1 MSIKKYYN
9 LGKKILYP
17 INRSITGNG
26 QKKTL
31 KIIKNEFSEL
41 KIKKIKSG
49 KKVFDW
55 KIPYEWNI
63 NDAYIEDKFGKKI
76 INFKKNN
83 LHLMGYSQPIKKTV
97 NKKQLL
103 KKLYSLP
110 KQPKAIPYITSYYK
124 KNWMFCASHQK
135 KKEIEK
141 QYKNN
146 DKFKIFINSNFDKKG
161 FLNYGELLLK
171 GKSDDEI
178 LISTNICHPSMA
190 NNELSGPIVSMSL
203 IDYFKKKKLAK
214 SIRFL
219 FLPETIC
226 AITYIS
232 KNLNILKK
240 NVIAGYNLSCIGD
253 ERNHSCILTKYK
265 NTQADKSL
273 IEAYKKLR
281 LKYKIYSFL
290 ERGSDERQFNSPGID
305 LPIALVCRTKFQKY
319 PEYHTSLDNF
329 KIVTLKGVNGG
340 FKVIKAA
347 IEILQKKIIP
357 KSNILCEPQMSKR
370 SLYPSISMKNKNFLV
385 QNYMHF
391 LQYAD
396 GRNDI
401 EEIAKI
407 LKIKHK
413 DVINLYKILK
423 RKMLI
428 K

>member
-83 LHLMGYSQPIKKTV
+83 LHLMGYSQPVKKTV

-219 FLPETIC
+219 FLPETIG
-226 AITYIS
+226 AITYIN

>member
-1 MSIKKYYN
+1 M
-9 LGKKILYP
+9 
-17 INRSITGNG
+17 
-26 QKKTL
+26 
-31 KIIKNEFSEL
+31 
-41 KIKKIKSG
+41 
-49 KKVFDW
+49 
-55 KIPYEWNI
+55 
-63 NDAYIEDKFGKKI
+63 
-76 INFKKNN
+76 
-83 LHLMGYSQPIKKTV
+83 
-97 NKKQLL
+97 
-103 KKLYSLP
+103 
-110 KQPKAIPYITSYYK
+110 
-124 KNWMFCASHQK
+124 
-135 KKEIEK
+135 
-141 QYKNN
+141 
-146 DKFKIFINSNFDKKG
+146 
-161 FLNYGELLLK
+161 
-171 GKSDDEI
+171 
-178 LISTNICHPSMA
+178 
-190 NNELSGPIVSMSL
+190 
-203 IDYFKKKKLAK
+203 
-214 SIRFL
+214 
-219 FLPETIC
+219 
-226 AITYIS
+226 
-232 KNLNILKK
+232 
-240 NVIAGYNLSCIGD
+240 
-253 ERNHSCILTKYK
+253 TKYK

-357 KSNILCEPQMSKR
+357 RSNILCEPQMSKR

>member
-55 KIPYEWNI
+55 KIPHEWNI

-203 IDYFKKKKLAK
+203 IDYFKKKKT
-214 SIRFL
+214 S
-219 FLPETIC
+219 
-226 AITYIS
+226 
-232 KNLNILKK
+232 
-240 NVIAGYNLSCIGD
+240 
-253 ERNHSCILTKYK
+253 
-265 NTQADKSL
+265 
-273 IEAYKKLR
+273 
-281 LKYKIYSFL
+281 KIYSFFIST
-290 ERGSDERQFNSPGID
+290 RDYW
-305 LPIALVCRTKFQKY
+305 C
-319 PEYHTSLDNF
+319 DN
-329 KIVTLKGVNGG
+329 I
-340 FKVIKAA
+340 
-347 IEILQKKIIP
+347 
-357 KSNILCEPQMSKR
+357 
-370 SLYPSISMKNKNFLV
+370 Y
-385 QNYMHF
+385 
-391 LQYAD
+391 
-396 GRNDI
+396 
-401 EEIAKI
+401 
-407 LKIKHK
+407 
-413 DVINLYKILK
+413 
-423 RKMLI
+423 
-428 K
+428 

>member
-1 MSIKKYYN
+1 
-9 LGKKILYP
+9 
-17 INRSITGNG
+17 
-26 QKKTL
+26 
-31 KIIKNEFSEL
+31 
-41 KIKKIKSG
+41 
-49 KKVFDW
+49 
-55 KIPYEWNI
+55 
-63 NDAYIEDKFGKKI
+63 
-76 INFKKNN
+76 
-83 LHLMGYSQPIKKTV
+83 
-97 NKKQLL
+97 
-103 KKLYSLP
+103 
-110 KQPKAIPYITSYYK
+110 
-124 KNWMFCASHQK
+124 MFCASHQK

-203 IDYFKKKKLAK
+203 IDYFKKKLAK

-219 FLPETIC
+219 FLPETIG
-226 AITYIS
+226 AITYIN

-347 IEILQKKIIP
+347 IEILQKKNNTQ
-357 KSNILCEPQMSKR
+357 K
-370 SLYPSISMKNKNFLV
+370 
-385 QNYMHF
+385 
-391 LQYAD
+391 
-396 GRNDI
+396 
-401 EEIAKI
+401 
-407 LKIKHK
+407 
-413 DVINLYKILK
+413 
-423 RKMLI
+423 
-428 K
+428 